1 MIKRENIDMKLTP
14 QRLAILDCLDGNTSH
29 PSAADVFRAI
39 ALNFPTMS
47 IATVY
52 NTLETLKEK
61 GVVKELGID
70 SDKKRFD
77 PNPEPHHHLIC
88 LNCKEIID
96 VFSYFSLDLQENEKC
111 GYEIVGNH
119 VDFYGI
125 CPKCKEKK
133 KLDPNIT

>member
-1 MIKRENIDMKLTP
+1 MKRGSNEMKQTP
-14 QRLAILDCLDGNTSH
+14 QRLAILEFLKGNTNH

-39 ALNFPTMS
+39 TLNFPTMS

-88 LNCKEIID
+88 LDCREIID
-96 VFSYFSLDLQENEKC
+96 VFSDFTLDLQENEKC
-111 GYEIVGNH
+111 GYEVVGNH

-125 CPKCKEKK
+125 CPKCKENKN
-133 KLDPNIT
+133 LIQT

>member
-1 MIKRENIDMKLTP
+1 MIKRENIEMKLTP
-14 QRLAILDCLDGNTSH
+14 QRLAILDCLDGNTRH

-39 ALNFPTMS
+39 APNFPTMS

-77 PNPEPHHHLIC
+77 PNTEPHHHLIC

-96 VFSYFSLDLQENEKC
+96 VFSDFSLDLQENEKY
-111 GYEIVGNH
+111 GYEIVGKH

-125 CPKCKEKK
+125 CPKCKEKSLIQIQHK
-133 KLDPNIT
+133 

>member
-125 CPKCKEKK
+125 CPKCKENK
-133 KLDPNIT
+133 KLDPNMT